1 MSHPILSRNH
11 PQHGFTMIELL
22 VGMVIAM
29 LATVII
35 MQVYETFEGQKR
47 TTTGGADAQT
57 NGSVALYNIQRDV
70 AGAGYGLPLLSTSH
84 PALLCDP
91 IPTIDHDNN
100 AGTPEI
106 GMYPLLLLDGGVAP
120 GASDTILVTYGD
132 TATGGVPVVADSVV
146 GTAAVVK
153 NNLGCKANDIALL
166 TKGATCDL
174 ERVASL
180 TGTTGITFL
189 NAPTINSTAQDVS
202 IACLGAWT
210 EISYSVVNNA
220 LSRNGSPLVAG
231 IVNIQAQYGLSA
243 SPSSNA
249 IIRWVDPVDIAGLED
264 YSLTKALNTVVT
276 PSRDDRNR
284 IKAIRVAVV
293 ARNGLWDKDVVSTA
307 CSSTT
312 APNPTGICAWEGD
325 PLSPAPAI
333 DLSNDPEW
341 QHYRYR
347 VFEVI
352 IPLRN
357 VIWSFNTLS

>member
-1 MSHPILSRNH
+1 MSTSFPPAFTIHR
-11 PQHGFTMIELL
+11 GFTMIELL
-22 VGMVIAM
+22 VGMLIAM

-70 AGAGYGLPLLSTSH
+70 AVAGYGLPVFSTSH

-91 IPTIDHDNN
+91 VPTIDHDSNG
-100 AGTPEI
+100 GTPEI
-106 GMYPLLLLDGGVAP
+106 GMYPILLADGGVGP
-120 GASDTILVTYGD
+120 GSSDTVAVTYGD
-132 TATGGVPVVADSVV
+132 TTTGGVPIVADSVV
-146 GTAAVVK
+146 GTIATVA

-166 TKGATCDL
+166 VRGATCDL
-174 ERVASL
+174 ERVAGL

-189 NAPTINSTAQDVS
+189 TPPTINSTAKDVS

-210 EISYSVVNNA
+210 ETSYSVVNNA
-220 LSRNGSPLVAG
+220 LARNGIANVAG

-243 SPSSNA
+243 APGSNA
-249 IIRWVDPVDIAGLED
+249 ILRWVDPIDIAGIEN
-264 YSLTKALNTVVT
+264 YSLTKIVDVLIT
-276 PSRDDRNR
+276 PPRDDRNR
-284 IKAIRVAVV
+284 IKAVRIAVV
-293 ARNGLWDKDVVSTA
+293 ARNGLWEKDIVSTA

-312 APNPTGICAWEGD
+312 TPNPTGVCAWEGD
-325 PLSPAPAI
+325 PVSPAPAI